1 MPVHFACVLCA
12 YITPSKLSGGGWLR
26 SDPLACLLCRRSL
39 VSLLAHLASLALWP
53 GYSKT
58 LRPTER
64 RQWCNKIA
72 CGLHVSTVAI
82 AVAIAHKR
90 RLQLG
95 AGCCCQQPC

>member
-1 MPVHFACVLCA
+1 MPVYFACVLCA
-12 YITPSKLSGGGWLR
+12 YITAQQIVGRGWLP
-26 SDPLACLLCRRSL
+26 SDLLVCLLCRRSL
-39 VSLLAHLASLALWP
+39 VSLVVHLASLALWP

-82 AVAIAHKR
+82 AVAIAHKC

-95 AGCCCQQPC
+95 AGCCCQRPC